1 MATDTPTATLVHR
14 TLRNRARR
22 ALLALA
28 ADAAAVEA
36 HREHPTAASRAGLP
50 SPTQLER
57 LRGDA
62 RRACDN
68 CRNAVLDADI
78 AATTTAAYQALT
90 SNVEPT
96 AATLRRYAA
105 TLAGDAS

>member
-50 SPTQLER
+50 SPTQLVACAVTP
-57 LRGDA
+57 DA
-62 RRACDN
+62 PA
-68 CRNAVLDADI
+68 
-78 AATTTAAYQALT
+78 TTAAMRSWTPT
-90 SNVEPT
+90 SPRRRRPPT
-96 AATLRRYAA
+96 RR
-105 TLAGDAS
+105 